1 MYFLFQGPYKI
12 KQNQPKWI
20 YLLNFLDMWGFVYY
34 YILVISYMER
44 GVTTNE
50 NENISP
56 RIRGEVEA

>member
-1 MYFLFQGPYKI
+1 
-12 KQNQPKWI
+12 
-20 YLLNFLDMWGFVYY
+20 MWGFVYY